1 MLNVARY
8 PTVSL
13 RGPVNK
19 LYDEARRAELIQFD
33 SPYLVLIRIDIKSG
47 VSFHNSCRHVMSEK

>member
-1 MLNVARY
+1 ML
-8 PTVSL
+8 
-13 RGPVNK
+13 PVTLQFPFGVQLINFN
-19 LYDEARRAELIQFD
+19 DEARRAELIHFD